1 MTLPLSEIEGW
12 VDEDKWVMEN
22 ALRAMLELR
31 AKKASI
37 PAGYRG
43 REMILVIKQD
53 LYSES
58 VTGSLS
64 RLRYWFEVPG
74 SAMYYKPTKVEPK
87 VQSIWKAYQSHD
99 RPRPLL
105 WLSNGGRFIELQQEH
120 GAAHL

>member
-12 VDEDKWVMEN
+12 VDEDKRGMEN

-53 LYSES
+53 L
-58 VTGSLS
+58 
-64 RLRYWFEVPG
+64 
-74 SAMYYKPTKVEPK
+74 
-87 VQSIWKAYQSHD
+87 
-99 RPRPLL
+99 
-105 WLSNGGRFIELQQEH
+105 
-120 GAAHL
+120 